1 MHQDAIGESIAA
13 PPPPLPPRAELPDY
27 WPPPAPPQAEP
38 VEHAF
43 QFDGN
48 AREYFRIW
56 IVNLALSIVTL
67 GIYSAW
73 AKVRTQRY
81 FYANT
86 RLAGVPFEYLA
97 KPLPILKGRII
108 AVTLFVAY
116 VLAGQFSLVWQL
128 ALLVVILFATP
139 WLIVRGLAFRARYS
153 AWRGLVFRFIPDYG
167 EAYIRYLL
175 LLLPMVL
182 TLGILYPWVQGK
194 QKQFVVEHHRFGG
207 HGFRFLATPGRFYIP
222 YLIAWGAIT
231 GWIVVAMFG
240 VVGTTMAT
248 VGSGAGKTPP
258 AWIPLAM
265 MAVLYAGYFVVF
277 VFLTA
282 ALVNLV
288 YNHVDIGGRRL
299 QSRLKGRRLL
309 AIYALNTLAILA
321 SAGLLIPW
329 AKIRLARYRAECT
342 SLLARDDLDG
352 LVAERRGEI
361 DATAAEVDGLFD
373 IDIGL

>member
-1 MHQDAIGESIAA
+1 MHEDAIGANAAA
-13 PPPPLPPRAELPDY
+13 PPPPPRAELPDY
-27 WPPPAPPQAEP
+27 WPPPAPPQPDP
-38 VEHAF
+38 VEYAF
-43 QFDGN
+43 SFDGS

-108 AVTLFVAY
+108 AVTLFTAY

-128 ALLVVILFATP
+128 GLLAVIALATP

-153 AWRGLVFRFIPDYG
+153 SWRGLVFRFIPDYG

-207 HGFRFLATPGRFYIP
+207 HAFRFLTTPGRFYIP
-222 YLIAWGAIT
+222 YLIAWGVIT
-231 GWIVVAMFG
+231 GWVFVAMFG
-240 VVGTTMAT
+240 VVGMTMAT
-248 VGSGAGKTPP
+248 VGEGTGRTPP
-258 AWIPLAM
+258 TWIPFAM

-277 VFLTA
+277 VFLSA

-309 AIYALNTLAILA
+309 AIYALNTLAVLA

-329 AKIRLARYRAECT
+329 AKIRLARYRAEST
-342 SLLARDDLDG
+342 GLLARDDLEG